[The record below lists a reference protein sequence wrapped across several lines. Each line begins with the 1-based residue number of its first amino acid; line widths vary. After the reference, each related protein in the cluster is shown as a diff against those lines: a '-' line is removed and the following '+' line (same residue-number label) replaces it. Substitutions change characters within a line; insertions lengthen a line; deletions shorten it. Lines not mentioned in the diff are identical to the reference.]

1 MYIYQNG
8 RLYVHEG
15 KQLVGVNVYSDKVVK
30 VTGTTAKLDKEYLL
44 LTPYEVRKKFHI
56 DEQPYMFP
64 KPTTTKV
71 KTTKAKT
78 TAKVKEVKK

>member
-8 RLYVHEG
+8 KLYIHEE

-30 VTGTTAKLDKEYLL
+30 VTGTTAKLGKEYLL

-56 DEQPYMFP
+56 NKQPYMFP
-64 KPTTTKV
+64 KPA
-71 KTTKAKT
+71 TTKAKT
-78 TAKVKEVKK
+78 TTKAKEVKK

>member
-8 RLYVHEG
+8 KLYIHEE

-30 VTGTTAKLDKEYLL
+30 VTGTTAKLGKEYLL

-56 DEQPYMFP
+56 DKQPYMFP
-64 KPTTTKV
+64 KPAI
-71 KTTKAKT
+71 TKAKT
-78 TAKVKEVKK
+78 TKKDKEVKK

>member
-8 RLYVHEG
+8 KLYIHEG

-30 VTGTTAKLDKEYLL
+30 VTGTTAKLGKEYLV

-56 DEQPYMFP
+56 DEKPYMFP
-64 KPTTTKV
+64 KPARAKAR
-71 KTTKAKT
+71 TTKAKT
-78 TAKVKEVKK
+78 ATKAKEVKK

>member
-8 RLYVHEG
+8 KLYIHEE

-30 VTGTTAKLDKEYLL
+30 VTGTTAKLGKNYLV

-56 DEQPYMFP
+56 DEQPYIFP
-64 KPTTTKV
+64 KPTTTKA

-78 TAKVKEVKK
+78 TTKAKEVKK